1 MTLTMAGDRIE
12 ILIST
17 LPKIDDHQVARLLYK
32 SENKKNFCK
41 ILDTKQALEQ
51 IDILNKE
58 EPDPNMF
65 FGSLFETN
73 TFDDFNSYLAM
84 QQISD
89 YYENYVSPVP
99 DFDSDSQIKL
109 S

>member
-32 SENKKNFCK
+32 SDNTKNFCK

-58 EPDPNMF
+58 ESNRNMF
-65 FGSLFETN
+65 LGSLFETN
-73 TFDDFNSYLAM
+73 TFDDFNSYLGK
-84 QQISD
+84 SC
-89 YYENYVSPVP
+89 EKNFSSSE
-99 DFDSDSQIKL
+99 FSS
-109 S
+109 

>member
-1 MTLTMAGDRIE
+1 MTLTMAGDKIE

-32 SENKKNFCK
+32 SDNTKNFCK

-58 EPDPNMF
+58 ESDRNMF

-73 TFDDFNSYLAM
+73 TFDDFNSYLGKWLEKNALINR
-84 QQISD
+84 QLIQHNAIC
-89 YYENYVSPVP
+89 
-99 DFDSDSQIKL
+99 
-109 S
+109 

>member
-32 SENKKNFCK
+32 SEKNFCK

-51 IDILNKE
+51 IDILNQE
-58 EPDPNMF
+58 ETDSNMF

-73 TFDDFNSYLAM
+73 TFDDFNSYLGKSLL
-84 QQISD
+84 ISL
-89 YYENYVSPVP
+89 ENRVFIEFPK
-99 DFDSDSQIKL
+99 ILKL
-109 S
+109 

>member
-58 EPDPNMF
+58 EPDSNMF

-73 TFDDFNSYLAM
+73 TFDDFNSYLGR
-84 QQISD
+84 SLL
-89 YYENYVSPVP
+89 NK
-99 DFDSDSQIKL
+99 FRK
-109 S
+109 

>member
-32 SENKKNFCK
+32 SEKNFCK

-51 IDILNKE
+51 IDILNQE
-58 EPDPNMF
+58 ETDSNMF

-73 TFDDFNSYLAM
+73 TFDDFNSYLGKSWL
-84 QQISD
+84 ISL
-89 YYENYVSPVP
+89 ENRVYIEFPK
-99 DFDSDSQIKL
+99 ILKL
-109 S
+109 

>member
-1 MTLTMAGDRIE
+1 MAGDRIE

-32 SENKKNFCK
+32 SEKNFCK

-51 IDILNKE
+51 IDILNQE
-58 EPDPNMF
+58 ETDSNMF

-73 TFDDFNSYLAM
+73 TFDDFNSYLGKFWL
-84 QQISD
+84 ISL
-89 YYENYVSPVP
+89 ENRVFIEFPK
-99 DFDSDSQIKL
+99 ILKL
-109 S
+109 

>member
-1 MTLTMAGDRIE
+1 MTLTMAGDKIE

-32 SENKKNFCK
+32 SDNTKNFCK

-58 EPDPNMF
+58 ESDRNMF

-73 TFDDFNSYLAM
+73 TFDDFNSYLGKWLEKNALINR
-84 QQISD
+84 Q
-89 YYENYVSPVP
+89 
-99 DFDSDSQIKL
+99 
-109 S
+109 

>member
-32 SENKKNFCK
+32 SEKNFCK

-51 IDILNKE
+51 IDILNQE
-58 EPDPNMF
+58 ETDSNML

-73 TFDDFNSYLAM
+73 TFDDINSYLGKSWL
-84 QQISD
+84 ISL
-89 YYENYVSPVP
+89 ENRVYIEFPK
-99 DFDSDSQIKL
+99 ILKL
-109 S
+109 

>member
-1 MTLTMAGDRIE
+1 MAGDRIE

-32 SENKKNFCK
+32 SEKNFCK

-51 IDILNKE
+51 IDILNQE
-58 EPDPNMF
+58 ETDSNMF

-73 TFDDFNSYLAM
+73 TFDDFNSYLGKSWL
-84 QQISD
+84 ISL
-89 YYENYVSPVP
+89 ENRVYIEFPK
-99 DFDSDSQIKL
+99 ILKL
-109 S
+109 

>member
-32 SENKKNFCK
+32 SEKNFCK

-51 IDILNKE
+51 IDILNQE
-58 EPDPNMF
+58 ETDSNMF

-73 TFDDFNSYLAM
+73 TFDDFNSYLGKSLL
-84 QQISD
+84 ISL
-89 YYENYVSPVP
+89 ENRVFIEFPK
-99 DFDSDSQIKL
+99 ILKL
-109 S
+109 WK